1 LTERYHDLSAHLD
14 NTIKGANNEMKNL
27 ELKLR
32 GSAPPALINQSEG

>member
-14 NTIKGANNEMKNL
+14 NTIKGANNEMKGL

-32 GSAPPALINQSEG
+32 GRINVEIID